1 MNIMKK
7 YSIFLILVLLSLFL
21 NSCKY
26 DFVLPVEV
34 PVVNPG
40 GQPVS
45 FSTQV
50 VPILTDKCILCHST
64 QSPTMGASVA
74 FTQLVPGYVNTA
86 SPASSKLYVNATSG
100 THGAT
105 VSAAQGAV
113 ILQWITEG
121 AKNN

>member
-1 MNIMKK
+1 MNVMKK
-7 YSIFLILVLLSLFL
+7 YSIFLILVLFCLFL

-34 PVVNPG
+34 PEVNPG
-40 GQPVS
+40 GYPVS
-45 FSTQV
+45 FSTQIQ
-50 VPILTDKCILCHST
+50 PILTDKCILCHST
-64 QSPTMGASVA
+64 QAPMMGSGVA
-74 FTQLVPGYVNTA
+74 YTQLVPKYVNTA
-86 SPASSKLYVNATSG
+86 SPASSKFYTIPTSG

-105 VSAAQGAV
+105 VSATQGAL

>member
-1 MNIMKK
+1 MNIMRK
-7 YSIFLILVLLSLFL
+7 YSIFLILVLFSLFL

-34 PVVNPG
+34 PVVVPG
-40 GQPVS
+40 GDPIS
-45 FSTQV
+45 FATKIQ
-50 VPILTDKCILCHST
+50 PILTDKCILCHST
-64 QSPTMGASVA
+64 QTPTMGAGVA
-74 FTQLVPGYVNTA
+74 YAQLVPKYVNTA
-86 SPASSKLYVNATSG
+86 SPASSKFYTIPTSG

-105 VSAAQGAV
+105 VSAAQGAL

>member
-7 YSIFLILVLLSLFL
+7 HSIFLILVLLSLFL
-21 NSCKY
+21 NGCKY

-40 GQPVS
+40 GEPVN

-50 VPILTDKCILCHST
+50 LPILTDKCILCHST
-64 QSPTMGASVA
+64 QAPTMGAAVA
-74 FTQLVPGYVNTA
+74 YAQLVPKYVNTA
-86 SPASSKLYVNATSG
+86 SPASSKLYTVPTSG

-105 VSAAQGAV
+105 FSATQGAL

-121 AKNN
+121 ANK

>member
-7 YSIFLILVLLSLFL
+7 HSIFLILVLFSLFL

-40 GQPVS
+40 GEPVS
-45 FSTQV
+45 FATQV
-50 VPILTDKCILCHST
+50 LPILTDKCILCHST
-64 QSPTMGASVA
+64 QAPTMGAAVA
-74 FTQLVPGYVNTA
+74 YAQLVPKYVNTA
-86 SPASSKLYVNATSG
+86 SPASSKLYTVPTSG

-105 VSAAQGAV
+105 VSAAQGAL

>member
-1 MNIMKK
+1 MNIMRK

-34 PVVNPG
+34 PVVTPG
-40 GQPVS
+40 SDPIS
-45 FSTQV
+45 FSSKV
-50 VPILTDKCILCHST
+50 LPILADKCILCHST
-64 QSPTMGASVA
+64 QAPTMGASVA
-74 FTQLVPGYVNTA
+74 YTQLVPKYTNTA
-86 SPASSKLYVNATSG
+86 SPSSSKLYTNATSG
-100 THGAT
+100 THGGT
-105 VSAAQGAV
+105 VSAAQGAL

>member
-1 MNIMKK
+1 MKK
-7 YSIFLILVLLSLFL
+7 YSIFLILVLFSLFL

-40 GQPVS
+40 GEPVS

-50 VPILTDKCILCHST
+50 LPILTDKCILCHST
-64 QSPTMGASVA
+64 QAPTMGAAVA
-74 FTQLVPGYVNTA
+74 YAQLVPKYVNTA
-86 SPASSKLYVNATSG
+86 SPASSKLYTVPTSG

-105 VSAAQGAV
+105 VSTAQGAL

>member
-1 MNIMKK
+1 MKK
-7 YSIFLILVLLSLFL
+7 YSIFLILVLFSLFL

>member
-7 YSIFLILVLLSLFL
+7 QSIFLILVLLSLFL

-40 GQPVS
+40 GEPVS
-45 FSTQV
+45 FATQV
-50 VPILTDKCILCHST
+50 VPILVDKCNLCHST
-64 QSPTMGASVA
+64 QTPMMGASVA
-74 FTQLVPGYVNTA
+74 YAQLVPKYVNTA
-86 SPASSKLYVNATSG
+86 SPASSKLYTVSTSG

-105 VSAAQGAV
+105 VSAAQGAL
-113 ILQWITEG
+113 ILLWITEG

>member
-7 YSIFLILVLLSLFL
+7 YSIFLILVLFSLFL

-50 VPILTDKCILCHST
+50 LPILTDKCILCHST
-64 QSPTMGASVA
+64 QTPTMGAAVA
-74 FTQLVPGYVNTA
+74 YAQLVPKYVNTA
-86 SPASSKLYVNATSG
+86 SPASSKFYTIPTSG

-105 VSAAQGAV
+105 VSAAQGAL

>member
-1 MNIMKK
+1 MKK

-40 GQPVS
+40 GEPVS

-50 VPILTDKCILCHST
+50 LPILTDKCILCHST
-64 QSPTMGASVA
+64 QTPTMGAAVA
-74 FTQLVPGYVNTA
+74 YAQLVPKYVNTA
-86 SPASSKLYVNATSG
+86 SPASSKFYTIPTSG

-105 VSAAQGAV
+105 VSATQGAL